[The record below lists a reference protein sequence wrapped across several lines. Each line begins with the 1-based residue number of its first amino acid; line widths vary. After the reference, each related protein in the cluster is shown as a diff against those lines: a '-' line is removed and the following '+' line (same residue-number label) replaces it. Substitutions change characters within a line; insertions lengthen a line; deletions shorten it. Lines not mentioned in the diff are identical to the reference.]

1 MLRGIACEID
11 GRWQG
16 PAAVPEGGGKARP
29 QTNVARNFPR
39 SFFETTR
46 KRCNSNGAD
55 SRFELLAG
63 ELRAKLLC
71 DGRAGSTAVPVNY
84 GAWPRCRW
92 AVGVAQTNFARN
104 SPRSFFETTRKRCN
118 SNGANSRFELLA
130 GELRAK
136 LLCDGRAGSTAVPV
150 NYGAWPRCRGGGGG
164 AWPGFEIDHSEPQ
177 ARVWRSRGRATAH
190 RHTQR
195 PGPKAGPDG
204 APQDRHTS
212 GATAGKA
219 TTSSPSGP
227 CARGGASRPC
237 RSGCEPR
244 CAAPPPRRR

>member
-16 PAAVPEGGGKARP
+16 PAAVPVGGSSTQP
-29 QTNVARNFPR
+29 QTNVARNSPR

-46 KRCNSNGAD
+46 KRCNSNGAN
-55 SRFELLAG
+55 SRFEILTG
-63 ELRAKLLC
+63 ELRATLLC

-104 SPRSFFETTRKRCN
+104 FPRSFFETTQKRCN
-118 SNGANSRFELLA
+118 SNDTNSRFELLA

-136 LLCDGRAGSTAVPV
+136 LLIDSHNWATCNKTQE
-150 NYGAWPRCRGGGGG
+150 GA
-164 AWPGFEIDHSEPQ
+164 
-177 ARVWRSRGRATAH
+177 AH
-190 RHTQR
+190 RHTQQ

-212 GATAGKA
+212 GAT
-219 TTSSPSGP
+219 
-227 CARGGASRPC
+227 SRP
-237 RSGCEPR
+237 SSAGN
-244 CAAPPPRRR
+244 

>member
-16 PAAVPEGGGKARP
+16 PAAVPVGGSSTQL
-29 QTNVARNFPR
+29 QTNV
-39 SFFETTR
+39 
-46 KRCNSNGAD
+46 
-55 SRFELLAG
+55 
-63 ELRAKLLC
+63 
-71 DGRAGSTAVPVNY
+71 
-84 GAWPRCRW
+84 
-92 AVGVAQTNFARN
+92 ARN

-118 SNGANSRFELLA
+118 SNGANSQFEILT

-136 LLCDGRAGSTAVPV
+136 LMCDGRAGSTAVPV
-150 NYGAWPRCRGGGGG
+150 NYGAWPRCPWAVGVAQTNFARNFPRSFFETTQKRCNSNDTNSRFELLAGELRAKLLIDSHNWATCNKTQEG
-164 AWPGFEIDHSEPQ
+164 A
-177 ARVWRSRGRATAH
+177 AH
-190 RHTQR
+190 RHAQQ

-227 CARGGASRPC
+227 CARGDASRPC

-244 CAAPPPRRR
+244 CAALPLRRRSRCRPPGSRA

>member
-16 PAAVPEGGGKARP
+16 PAAVPVGGSSTQP

-46 KRCNSNGAD
+46 KRCNSNDAD
-55 SRFELLAG
+55 SRFEILTG
-63 ELRAKLLC
+63 ELRAKLMC

-92 AVGVAQTNFARN
+92 AVGVAQTNVARN
-104 SPRSFFETTRKRCN
+104 FPRSFFETTQKRCN
-118 SNGANSRFELLA
+118 SNDTNSRFELLA

-136 LLCDGRAGSTAVPV
+136 LLIDSHNWATCNKTQE
-150 NYGAWPRCRGGGGG
+150 GA
-164 AWPGFEIDHSEPQ
+164 
-177 ARVWRSRGRATAH
+177 AH

-195 PGPKAGPDG
+195 TGHKAGPAAHRHTQQPGPKAGPDG

-227 CARGGASRPC
+227 CARGDASRPC

>member
-16 PAAVPEGGGKARP
+16 PAAVPVGGSSTQP

-46 KRCNSNGAD
+46 KRCNSNDAD
-55 SRFELLAG
+55 SRFEILTG
-63 ELRAKLLC
+63 ELRATLLC

-92 AVGVAQTNFARN
+92 AVGVAQTNAARN
-104 SPRSFFETTRKRCN
+104 FPRSFFETTQKRCN
-118 SNGANSRFELLA
+118 SNDTNSRFELLA

-136 LLCDGRAGSTAVPV
+136 LLIDSHNWATCNKTQE
-150 NYGAWPRCRGGGGG
+150 GA
-164 AWPGFEIDHSEPQ
+164 
-177 ARVWRSRGRATAH
+177 AH

-195 PGPKAGPDG
+195 PGPKAGPAAHRHTQQPGPKAGPDG